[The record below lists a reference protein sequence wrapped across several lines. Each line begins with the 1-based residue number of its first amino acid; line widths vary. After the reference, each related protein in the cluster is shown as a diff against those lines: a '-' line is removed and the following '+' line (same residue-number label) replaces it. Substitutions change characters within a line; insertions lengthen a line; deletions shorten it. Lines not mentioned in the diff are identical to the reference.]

1 MKKGISTLHLQSL
14 ELADYEEENHH
25 ESLILDPNGSVRW
38 RWRSRVE
45 VIEKEVENQ
54 KGQLEKDSSKDSR
67 TLHYERTSKTRNEKQ
82 LEGRQMCSFLH
93 KSSSLSFE
101 QRAHHSRRIGKD
113 LENKGVDRESSKD
126 SLEEERSLTLDLS
139 SLSFPHRWIPKPI
152 RDATCQQNGLFW
164 TSIVLAW
171 SGEEVTGSNG
181 FHLEDWGFIWT
192 LPLALAF
199 QLHQSP
205 PTFHFYSVRSDML
218 EKAKSKLTS
227 V

>member
-101 QRAHHSRRIGKD
+101 QRAHRSRRIGKD

-139 SLSFPHRWIPKPI
+139 SLSFPHR
-152 RDATCQQNGLFW
+152 
-164 TSIVLAW
+164 
-171 SGEEVTGSNG
+171 
-181 FHLEDWGFIWT
+181 
-192 LPLALAF
+192 
-199 QLHQSP
+199 
-205 PTFHFYSVRSDML
+205 
-218 EKAKSKLTS
+218 
-227 V
+227 